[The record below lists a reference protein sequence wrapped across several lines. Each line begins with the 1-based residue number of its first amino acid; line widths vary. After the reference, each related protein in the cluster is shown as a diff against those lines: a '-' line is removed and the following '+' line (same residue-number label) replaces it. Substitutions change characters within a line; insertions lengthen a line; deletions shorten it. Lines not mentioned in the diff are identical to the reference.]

1 MAVNLTKQ
9 LQAARAE
16 QGETP
21 PAPGFRVKRELQPA
35 QHHLQIAQ
43 TIGWR
48 GNPLTASLVPK
59 GLG

>member
-1 MAVNLTKQ
+1 MRYKPPLDRMAELNGQ
-9 LQAARAE
+9 
-16 QGETP
+16 
-21 PAPGFRVKRELQPA
+21 LQPA